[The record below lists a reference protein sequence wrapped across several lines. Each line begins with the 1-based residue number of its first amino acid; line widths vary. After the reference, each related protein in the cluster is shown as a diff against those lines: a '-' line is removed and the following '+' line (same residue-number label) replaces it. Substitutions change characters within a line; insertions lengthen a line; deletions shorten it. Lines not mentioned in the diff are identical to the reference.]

1 MFNCTNGSSP
11 GFTSGQITVLE
22 RICGIEALV
31 GACLLLVLSVTNFA
45 VRERRTW
52 PSRCLPAYMHHV
64 DTADALQDDRALG
77 PPVRRRRLYR
87 PIRLRRLPT
96 SFFLCSLCLHLVLL
110 SSNLFGDPAHASEML
125 GAPSAACWA
134 QALAYQ
140 FFATGCVRPPAAS
153 RPAFRPSA
161 AITPLLPRG
170 CYSLWHMACYVEPI
184 DRRPTCV
191 TLATYA
197 IGTSCSPGCRSGCG
211 CSSRPHCGSSCAATG
226 AFRHACSSVSSTR
239 PPIRAPR
246 SPSCMPRRMFSGGKG
261 LPTSSG
267 SPPLS

>member
-1 MFNCTNGSSP
+1 MPPVG
-11 GFTSGQITVLE
+11 G
-22 RICGIEALV
+22 RRREALV

-64 DTADALQDDRALG
+64 DTAAALQDDRAIG

-87 PIRLRRLPT
+87 PMRLRRLPT

-140 FFATGCVRPPAAS
+140 FFATGCVRPPACS

-161 AITPLLPRG
+161 AIAPLLLQPVAHGMLRGAYRPEADMRKPRNVCHRDVMQPG
-170 CYSLWHMACYVEPI
+170 MQVWLWVLIATTLWLVVCRNRSFQACVQ
-184 DRRPTCV
+184 
-191 TLATYA
+191 
-197 IGTSCSPGCRSGCG
+197 
-211 CSSRPHCGSSCAATG
+211 
-226 AFRHACSSVSSTR
+226 
-239 PPIRAPR
+239 
-246 SPSCMPRRMFSGGKG
+246 
-261 LPTSSG
+261 
-267 SPPLS
+267 